1 MKNFLLGLITGGL
14 ICVLTVVILFFVAVR
29 IAASFGERPVTV
41 AQGTTLTVKLEDDV
55 PETAAPEI
63 PIPFFEEQSPAT
75 VFQVWETFRKAAADS
90 RIKAVIFEP
99 RGLSAGWARLQ
110 EIRQDIVNF
119 KKSGKPIVTF
129 LRGPGARE
137 YYLASATDRIFML
150 PDETLDLKGLRVEAV
165 YLKNTLDKVGV
176 KMDVVHAGKYKDA
189 GDIFTQ
195 TGMSP
200 ETREVLNAV
209 LDQYYGNLVN
219 VIAEGR
225 RKQPGEVRAII
236 DQGPFM
242 GKEAKANGLV
252 DVLGYEDQMM
262 QYVEKK
268 LDQTNLNRLSSRS
281 YLKIPAASVGLGGA
295 RRIAL
300 IVGEGDITRGSG
312 RGGLDEEQGIT
323 ASGLTKVLKKVENDA
338 SINGVILRVN
348 SPGGDGVASDE
359 ILEQAKSLSK
369 KKPLVISM
377 SDLAAS
383 GGYFISMT
391 GDPIVAYP
399 NTLTGSIG
407 VIFAK
412 ANLRGLY
419 DKIGVNKQVL
429 MRGRFAALDS
439 DYEPLT
445 PDEEQK
451 LRQQIDEFYR
461 VFVSRVADGRKRSYD
476 QIEPLAQGRVWLGA
490 QAKENGLVDQLGGLD
505 RAIEMVKQR
514 AHIPAD
520 ENVTIVTYPP
530 RRSVLDVLMNRS
542 EDSASVELK
551 AARRLFGG
559 FPVGAWAQGGFLK
572 LMPYVIKVQ

>member
-1 MKNFLLGLITGGL
+1 MKNFLLGLVAGGL
-14 ICVLTVVILFFVAVR
+14 ICVLTAVILFFVAVR
-29 IAASFGERPVTV
+29 IATSFGERPVTV
-41 AQGTTLTVKLEDDV
+41 SDRSTLIFKLEDDV
-55 PETAAPEI
+55 PEKAPPEI
-63 PIPFFEEQSPAT
+63 PIPFFEEQSPT
-75 VFQVWETFRKAAADS
+75 TLPQVWETFRKAAADS

-99 RGLSAGWARLQ
+99 RGLSTGWARLQ
-110 EIRQDIVNF
+110 EIRQDIINF
-119 KKSGKPIVTF
+119 KKSGKPIITF

-137 YYLASATDRIFML
+137 YYLASATDQIFML

-165 YLKNTLDKVGV
+165 YLKNTLDKLGV

-195 TGMSP
+195 TAMSP
-200 ETREVLNAV
+200 ETREVLNEV
-209 LDQYYGNLVN
+209 LDQYYGNLVDS
-219 VIAEGR
+219 IAEGR
-225 RKQPGEVRAII
+225 KKQSAEVRAII

-252 DVLGYEDQMM
+252 DVLGYEDQVT
-262 QYVEKK
+262 QYLEKK
-268 LDQTNLNRLSSRS
+268 LNQTDLNRVSSKA
-281 YLKIPAASVGLGGA
+281 YLKVPASSLGLTGP

-300 IVGEGDITRGSG
+300 IVGEGEITRGSG
-312 RGGLDEEQGIT
+312 GNSFNDEQGIT
-323 ASGLTKVLKKVENDA
+323 ASGLTKVLKQVKDDG
-338 SINGVILRVN
+338 SISGVILRVN

-359 ILEQAKSLSK
+359 ILEQAKDLSK
-369 KKPLVISM
+369 TKPLVISM

-412 ANLRGLY
+412 PNLHGLY

-429 MRGRFAALDS
+429 MRGHFAALDS

-445 PDEEQK
+445 PDEQQK

-461 VFVSRVADGRKRSYD
+461 VFVSRVADGRKRTYD
-476 QIEPLAQGRVWLGA
+476 QIEPLAQGRVWVGT
-490 QAKENGLVDQLGGLD
+490 QAKQNGLVDQLGGLD
-505 RAIEMVKQR
+505 RAIQMVKER
-514 AHIPAD
+514 AHIPAGQ
-520 ENVTIVTYPP
+520 NVTIVTYPP

-542 EDSASVELK
+542 DDTASVELK
-551 AARRLFGG
+551 VARKVFAGL
-559 FPVGAWAQGGFLK
+559 PVGAWAQGGFLK
-572 LMPYVIKVQ
+572 IMPYAIKVR